1 MTRDPAPRRGFTFL
15 LVLGL
20 LALSVVI
27 TGVMLERQRTQG
39 ALVRMQTDN
48 IERHHELLSVRDIA
62 RRWFQESTDD
72 GQLLQW
78 AASSEVAS
86 AIRMPGGQVYKV
98 RVSDGQGTICA
109 RMDKAAR
116 MGMRDRLLEMLRRL
130 PGDRPDLIRRSGP
143 MQISFNGA
151 PPEVI
156 DALAGDDFEMANAMH
171 ELRGRG
177 VADQAAFTSAME
189 SAGLNTE
196 DFAWALELL
205 AFNPTLWRLEIEVL
219 EGPDEPRRYTVLVER
234 RVNIA
239 YVYEWRSIPAEVFDV
254 YGPGE
259 DPNAYPGSETRPD
272 GSGRTR
278 RSADNVR

>member
-1 MTRDPAPRRGFTFL
+1 MNRAPASRRGFTFL

-39 ALVRMQTDN
+39 AMVRMQTDN

-62 RRWFQESTDD
+62 RRWFQESTQDD
-72 GQLLQW
+72 QLLQW
-78 AASSEVAS
+78 AATGEIAS
-86 AIRMPGGQVYKV
+86 AIRMPGGQVYQI

-109 RMDKAAR
+109 RMDKAER
-116 MGMRDRLLEMLRRL
+116 IGMRDRLLEMLRRL
-130 PGDRPDLIRRSGP
+130 PPQRPDLIRRSGP
-143 MQISFNGA
+143 IKISFNGA

-156 DALAGDDFEMANAMH
+156 DALAGDDVEMATAMH
-171 ELRGRG
+171 ALRARG
-177 VADQAAFTSAME
+177 VADQAAFTTAME

-205 AFNPTLWRLEIEVL
+205 AFNPTLWRLEIEVF
-219 EGPDEPRRYTVLVER
+219 EGEDEPRQYTVLVER
-234 RVNIA
+234 RVNLA
-239 YVYEWRSIPAEVFDV
+239 YVYEWRAIPAEVFTI
-254 YGPGE
+254 YAPGE
-259 DPNAYPGSETRPD
+259 DPNALPGAETPPD

-278 RSADNVR
+278 